1 MKILFLICLLFAS
14 SRLLHASHGS
24 LEETCKKVTNSASG
38 YEFCVTSLQV
48 VPGSQTANVYNLTV
62 IVTELVKTN
71 LTYAYTKYQELS
83 KQSGW
88 TNDTLKSFHVCLE
101 VYSDASMDMDGLIG
115 QAKSKDYYAF
125 EITMTGVHIDVST
138 CDEAFEEGGEK
149 TPIPKIDNDL
159 ADLAGLALAFANFW
173 SQTSYASS
181 PIDIS
186 KQTQYQNATPS
197 PAPGQQ
203 QAGPSKRKRKR
214 KRKKLKPFFWD
225 GEWELSINILGYSI
239 LKSRKI
245 SPFLS
250 RRKMSKLSM

>member
-14 SRLLHASHGS
+14 FRLLHASHGS

-62 IVTELVKTN
+62 MVTELVKTN

-125 EITMTGVHIDVST
+125 EITMTGVRIDVST

-159 ADLAGLALAFANFW
+159 ADLAGLALAFANF
-173 SQTSYASS
+173 S
-181 PIDIS
+181 IDIS
-186 KQTQYQNATPS
+186 KQTPKITKTPS
-197 PAPGQQ
+197 LQLPIHPRPSQRAPPPGQ
-203 QAGPSKRKRKR
+203 QAGP
-214 KRKKLKPFFWD
+214 FFWD
-225 GEWELSINILGYSI
+225 NKAMMGNGI
-239 LKSRKI
+239 I
-245 SPFLS
+245 SNLS
-250 RRKMSKLSM
+250 RRKMSKLSRLLMKATSFQRS